1 MRRKRGLFFRKVRPG
16 VALLAGILV
25 LIALG
30 AICLLTPLATSA
42 TSDISFLDSAFTSTS
57 ALCVT
62 GLIVKD
68 TATDFT
74 FFGQLMILI
83 LIQIGGL
90 GIMSI
95 AAMMSLLAGQG
106 IGVSQG
112 KQLREMFHGEYLRE
126 SRQVI
131 KFIILFTLAFEAMGA
146 FLLYIG
152 FGSEIADVPKRLWFA
167 VFHSVSAFCNAGF
180 STFSDSLIGFSGNGL
195 VVNTITGLLIV
206 GGLGFAVVANLLA
219 YFRGRAMSD
228 RKVRLSVQ
236 TKVVVVVSLALLIF
250 GGAVIYFSETGN
262 AFAGKSVAESISLSM
277 FQSATARTAGFNT
290 IDLNMFSIPSLFVII
305 IMMFIGAAPGST
317 GGGIKITTL
326 AVLWAN
332 ARAIARG
339 DKDARLFDREVSS
352 LVVRQA
358 LLVFTVASACAV
370 VGLFLLSIT
379 EDQSFMM
386 IVFET
391 FSALGTVGLSLGL
404 TPELSAPGKLV
415 VMVLMFVGRVGPLA
429 VAYGLVKASKSRGIK
444 YPSGKF
450 IVG

>member
-1 MRRKRGLFFRKVRPG
+1 
-16 VALLAGILV
+16 
-25 LIALG
+25 
-30 AICLLTPLATSA
+30 
-42 TSDISFLDSAFTSTS
+42 
-57 ALCVT
+57 
-62 GLIVKD
+62 
-68 TATDFT
+68 
-74 FFGQLMILI
+74 
-83 LIQIGGL
+83 
-90 GIMSI
+90 
-95 AAMMSLLAGQG
+95 
-106 IGVSQG
+106 
-112 KQLREMFHGEYLRE
+112 
-126 SRQVI
+126 
-131 KFIILFTLAFEAMGA
+131 
-146 FLLYIG
+146 
-152 FGSEIADVPKRLWFA
+152 
-167 VFHSVSAFCNAGF
+167 
-180 STFSDSLIGFSGNGL
+180 
-195 VVNTITGLLIV
+195 
-206 GGLGFAVVANLLA
+206 
-219 YFRGRAMSD
+219 MSD

-236 TKVVVVVSLALLIF
+236 TKVVVVVSLALLII
-250 GGAVIYFSETGN
+250 GGAIIYFSETGN